1 MSICTGNSLFGDSS
15 QFIKTNGGD
24 LIAVQGSNIMERL
37 ILNDIRIPYKQVN
50 KSRIVLSPGQKDY
63 LVNMMG
69 DNYTF
74 LVIKVTYDP
83 KSKIDD
89 DNYINW
95 SYVDDRTRV
104 YSISRLQIL
113 NGNST
118 NRIQNI
124 YLSNPN
130 KKVSVYIDI
139 LSAVMDDNN
148 DFYDNTNQVSTSIVS
163 LKLSDIK
170 SHVVGESIK
179 IVSNSVDKPSDL
191 IYIQISS
198 ILNVENLGDILIV
211 NTTLYGKMFLQ
222 FISTQEALQSE
233 SLLNY
238 IKNNPSVDI
247 DDLDPLEDL
256 ESPIVYFYSNL
267 LNDVSNDFI
276 YLDGDNTNVPY
287 NSGLGM
293 TFSSTYDLNSSTY
306 SSLDKNDIIEMLIDS
321 VIDNRDGEII
331 LSDSNIIID
340 NDSQIQNITQSGTYS
355 IGITLSDMVGNN
367 LDNLKITLQ
376 II

>member
-1 MSICTGNSLFGDSS
+1 MSICTSNSLFGDSS

-74 LVIKVTYDP
+74 LAIKVTYDP

-179 IVSNSVDKPSDL
+179 IISNSVDKPSDL
-191 IYIQISS
+191 VYIQISS
-198 ILNVENLGDILIV
+198 ILNIENLGDILIV

-247 DDLDPLEDL
+247 DDLDPLDDL
-256 ESPIVYFYSNL
+256 ESPIVYFHSNL
-267 LNDVSNDFI
+267 FNDVSNDFI
-276 YLDGDNTNVPY
+276 YLDGDNIDVPY

-306 SSLDKNDIIEMLIDS
+306 SSFDKNDIIEMFIDS
-321 VIDNRDGEII
+321 VIDNRDGSIV
-331 LSDSNIIID
+331 LNQDNIIID
-340 NDSQIQNITQSGTYS
+340 NDSQIQFITQSGTYS
-355 IGITLSDMVGNN
+355 IGITLSDLVGNN

>member
-74 LVIKVTYDP
+74 LAIKVTYDP

-104 YSISRLQIL
+104 YSISKLQIL

-118 NRIQNI
+118 KRIKNI

-170 SHVVGESIK
+170 SHIVGESIK

-191 IYIQISS
+191 VYIQISS

-238 IKNNPSVDI
+238 IKNNPNIDI

-256 ESPIVYFYSNL
+256 ESPIVYFYSNIF
-267 LNDVSNDFI
+267 NDISNDFI

-293 TFSSTYDLNSSTY
+293 TFSSTYDLNNSTY

>member
-74 LVIKVTYDP
+74 LAIKVTYDP

-104 YSISRLQIL
+104 YSISKLQIL

-170 SHVVGESIK
+170 SHIVGESIK

-191 IYIQISS
+191 VYIQISS

-238 IKNNPSVDI
+238 IKNNPNIDI

-256 ESPIVYFYSNL
+256 ESPIVYFYSNIF
-267 LNDVSNDFI
+267 NDISNDFI
-276 YLDGDNTNVPY
+276 YLDGDNTDVPY

-293 TFSSTYDLNSSTY
+293 TFSSTYDLSGSTY
-306 SSLDKNDIIEMLIDS
+306 SSLDKNDIIEMFIDS
-321 VIDNRDGEII
+321 VIDNRDGEMT
-331 LSDSNIIID
+331 LNDANIIID
-340 NDSQIQNITQSGTYS
+340 NDIQIQSLTISGTYS
-355 IGITLSDMVGNN
+355 IGIILSDLVGNN

>member
-74 LVIKVTYDP
+74 LAIKVTYDP
-83 KSKIDD
+83 KSKIED

-130 KKVSVYIDI
+130 TKVSVYIDI

-163 LKLSDIK
+163 LRLSDIK

-191 IYIQISS
+191 VYIQISS

-222 FISTQEALQSE
+222 FISTQESLQSE

-247 DDLDPLEDL
+247 DDLDPLDDL
-256 ESPIVYFYSNL
+256 ESPIVYFHSNL
-267 LNDVSNDFI
+267 FNDVSNDFI
-276 YLDGDNTNVPY
+276 YLDGDNIDVPY

-306 SSLDKNDIIEMLIDS
+306 SSLDKNDIIEMFIDS
-321 VIDNRDGEII
+321 VIDNRDGEMI
-331 LSDSNIIID
+331 LNDTNIIID
-340 NDSQIQNITQSGTYS
+340 NDIQIQSLTTSGTYS
-355 IGITLSDMVGNN
+355 IGIILSDMVGNN
-367 LDNLKITLQ
+367 LDDLKITLQ

>member
-1 MSICTGNSLFGDSS
+1 MSTCTGNSLFGDSS

-74 LVIKVTYDP
+74 LAIKVTYDP

-104 YSISRLQIL
+104 YSISKLQIL

-130 KKVSVYIDI
+130 TKVSVYIDI

-179 IVSNSVDKPSDL
+179 IISNSIDKPSDL
-191 IYIQISS
+191 VYIQISS
-198 ILNVENLGDILIV
+198 ILNIENLGDILIV

-247 DDLDPLEDL
+247 DDLDPLDDL
-256 ESPIVYFYSNL
+256 ESPIVYFHSNL
-267 LNDVSNDFI
+267 FNDVSKDFI
-276 YLDGDNTNVPY
+276 YLDGDNIDVPY

-306 SSLDKNDIIEMLIDS
+306 SSLDKNDIIEMFIDS
-321 VIDNRDGEII
+321 VIDNRDGEMI
-331 LSDSNIIID
+331 LNDTNIIID
-340 NDSQIQNITQSGTYS
+340 NDIQIQSLSTSGTYS
-355 IGITLSDMVGNN
+355 IGITLSDLVGNN

>member
-74 LVIKVTYDP
+74 LAIKVTYDP

-104 YSISRLQIL
+104 YSISKLQIL

-191 IYIQISS
+191 VYIQISS

-222 FISTQEALQSE
+222 FITTQEALQSE

-238 IKNNPSVDI
+238 IKNNPNIDI

-256 ESPIVYFYSNL
+256 ESPIVYFYSNIF
-267 LNDVSNDFI
+267 NDISNDFI

-293 TFSSTYDLNSSTY
+293 TFSSTYDLNNSTY
-306 SSLDKNDIIEMLIDS
+306 SSLDKNDIIEMFIDS